1 MDHYRTRLRIYLT
14 IFGAVLVAGV
24 LGFSYAEKV
33 SIPDALYFS
42 IVTVATVGYGDIHPQ
57 TGAGKFL
64 AVLLIVG
71 GVGTF
76 LGVIA
81 SATEILLSR
90 REEEVRREK
99 LHMVTSLF
107 FSELGNRLLSL
118 FANMDTAIDIKQ
130 RDFAVSPEWDAP
142 RFRERQKQLDA
153 HSYAVKVEVEDL
165 EGIHKILEAR
175 ADLLLRLLENPLVI
189 EHGSF
194 SDLLR
199 AVFHLRDEL
208 MNRRSFAALP
218 EPDRRHLAGDVAR
231 IYRLLI
237 GEWLS
242 TMLYLKQSYPFL
254 FSLALRTNPFDP
266 QASVIVQDA

>member
-1 MDHYRTRLRIYLT
+1 MNHYRTRLRIYLT
-14 IFGAVLVAGV
+14 AFGVVLVTGV

-33 SIPDALYFS
+33 SVPDALYFS
-42 IVTVATVGYGDIHPQ
+42 IVTVSTVGYGDIHPQ
-57 TGAGKFL
+57 TAAGKAL

-81 SATEILLSR
+81 NATEILLSR
-90 REEEVRREK
+90 REEKVRREK

-107 FSELGNRLLSL
+107 FSELGNRLLGR
-118 FANMDTAIDIKQ
+118 FAGMDTGLDMKQ
-130 RDFAVSPEWDAP
+130 RDLTVSTEWDTP
-142 RFRERQKQLDA
+142 RFRDKRRRLDA
-153 HSYAVKVEVEDL
+153 YSYAVNLEAEDL
-165 EGIHKILEAR
+165 EEIHRILEAR

-218 EPDRRHLAGDVAR
+218 EADRRHLAGDVAR
-231 IYRLLI
+231 IYRLLL

-242 TMLYLKQSYPFL
+242 TMHYLKENYPFL

-266 QASVIVQDA
+266 EASVVVKE